1 MIKDS
6 QGNTALLELPKT
18 AFLCSRRCPAQVV
31 LKSYDWA
38 IEKRKAKTCVLSG
51 NHSQIE
57 KDVLHYLLKRE
68 QPIIVAFARG
78 LKKRLEPELAE
89 ALANN
94 RLLIITP
101 FSSRITRVPQE
112 TANKRN
118 ELMAELADEIFVAYA
133 QPGGNIERL
142 VRRWLQKGKKICTFD
157 VQENQMLI
165 ERGVWVYE
173 KGAKEFLQTL
183 QREKLEKKNESS
195 TSRAGG

>member
-38 IEKRKAKTCVLSG
+38 IEKRNAKTCVLSG

-57 KDVLHYLLKRE
+57 QDVLHYLLKGE
-68 QPIIVAFARG
+68 QPIIVALGRG

-89 ALANN
+89 ALEKNQ
-94 RLLIITP
+94 LLIITP
-101 FSSRITRVPQE
+101 FSSRVTRVTQE

-118 ELMAELADEIFVAYA
+118 ELMAELANEIFVAYA
-133 QPGGNIERL
+133 QPNGNVERL
-142 VRRWLQKGKKICTFD
+142 VRRWLQQGKKVCTFD
-157 VQENQMLI
+157 VEENKALI
-165 ERGVWVYE
+165 EA
-173 KGAKEFLQTL
+173 GAI
-183 QREKLEKKNESS
+183 
-195 TSRAGG
+195 GI

>member
-1 MIKDS
+1 VSS
-6 QGNTALLELPKT
+6 QQTISNYAGNRAILQEAQV

-38 IEKRKAKTCVLSG
+38 IEKRNAKTCVLSG

-57 KDVLHYLLKRE
+57 KDVLHYLLKGE
-68 QPIIVAFARG
+68 QPIIVALARG

-101 FSSRITRVPQE
+101 FSSRVTRVTQE

-133 QPGGNIERL
+133 QPNGNVERL
-142 VRRWLQKGKKICTFD
+142 VRRWLQKGKSVCTFG
-157 VQENQMLI
+157 VQETKALI
-165 ERGVWVYE
+165 EA
-173 KGAKEFLQTL
+173 GAV
-183 QREKLEKKNESS
+183 
-195 TSRAGG
+195 GI

>member
-1 MIKDS
+1 MSS
-6 QGNTALLELPKT
+6 QQTISNYAGNRAILQEAQV

-38 IEKRKAKTCVLSG
+38 IEKRNAKTCVLSG

-57 KDVLHYLLKRE
+57 KDVLHYLLKGE
-68 QPIIVAFARG
+68 QPIIVALARG

-101 FSSRITRVPQE
+101 FSSRVTRVTQE

-133 QPGGNIERL
+133 QPNGNVERL
-142 VRRWLQKGKKICTFD
+142 VRRWLQKGKSVCTFG
-157 VQENQMLI
+157 VQETKALI
-165 ERGVWVYE
+165 EA
-173 KGAKEFLQTL
+173 GAV
-183 QREKLEKKNESS
+183 
-195 TSRAGG
+195 GI

>member
-38 IEKRKAKTCVLSG
+38 IGKRNAKTCVLSG

-57 KDVLHYLLKRE
+57 KDVLHYLLQGE
-68 QPIIVAFARG
+68 QALIVALARG

-89 ALANN
+89 ALAKN

-101 FSSRITRVPQE
+101 FPPRVTRVTQE

-133 QPGGNIERL
+133 QPGGNVERL
-142 VRRWLQKGKKICTFD
+142 VRRWQQKGKKVGTFD
-157 VQENQMLI
+157 VEENKGLI
-165 ERGVWVYE
+165 EAEAVGV
-173 KGAKEFLQTL
+173 
-183 QREKLEKKNESS
+183 
-195 TSRAGG
+195 